1 MRPGAMRPDAT
12 RPQPPQPPP
21 PPLGPADMG
30 RWESDITFEEAI
42 TVPAAIRSRF
52 LHRGHAGD
60 VAALTLTESL
70 GGLTLYHKAHAQL
83 HHAALAHLA
92 LCERAHR
99 V

>member
-1 MRPGAMRPDAT
+1 MRPGAMRPDTT

-21 PPLGPADMG
+21 PPLGPT
-30 RWESDITFEEAI
+30 DITFEEAI

-52 LHRGHAGD
+52 LHRGRAGD